1 MEKHTYTA
9 EEVKKIEDQLVE
21 KEIKNGSNKEMQLSL
36 CLRYGV
42 PQSKIN
48 CVLQNIEKL
57 SDTQTVDICTCI
69 LMDMDQQTIEEMC
82 RNPKELETYKR
93 NCLESNY
100 APKRQKIYQE
110 VFQEFHIRWQTEF
123 DQLRGQSDMLSRFFI
138 FLQVQIEKKDEEIK
152 ELSRYRESRM
162 EALNGKHPNGWEE
175 TVLDAKGEKE
185 EKVRKEKPQ
194 KKISK
199 VKKQADGEKLAVKA
213 KGFLFKKPDPETYLI
228 RLFAKLEEDQM
239 EAVLDGYAKGLPIYE
254 IKKYAKKEYSA
265 QKMQEMKK
273 LLLGKHEQKK
283 IEESDAG

>member
-48 CVLQNIEKL
+48 CVLQHIEKL

-82 RNPKELETYKR
+82 RYPKELETYKR
-93 NCLESNY
+93 NFLEANY
-100 APKRQKIYQE
+100 APKHQKIYQE

-123 DQLRGQSDMLSRFFI
+123 DQLRSQTDMLSRFFI

-162 EALNGKHPNGWEE
+162 EALNGKHPDGWAE

-185 EKVRKEKPQ
+185 EKVRKEKHQ

-199 VKKQADGEKLAVKA
+199 VKKQADGETLAAKA

-228 RLFAKLEEDQM
+228 RLFAKMEEGQM
-239 EAVLDGYAKGLPIYE
+239 EAVLDGYEKGLPIDE

-265 QKMQEMKK
+265 QKMHEMKK

-283 IEESDAG
+283 

>member
-9 EEVKKIEDQLVE
+9 EEVKKIEDQLME

-48 CVLQNIEKL
+48 CILRHIEKL

-69 LMDMDQQTIEEMC
+69 LMDMDLQTIEQMC

-93 NCLESNY
+93 NCLEANY
-100 APKRQKIYQE
+100 APKRQEIYQE

-123 DQLRGQSDMLSRFFI
+123 DQLRGQTDMLSRFFV

-152 ELSRYRESRM
+152 ELSKYRESRM
-162 EALNGKHPNGWEE
+162 ETLIGKQPDRKIENVPYG
-175 TVLDAKGEKE
+175 KREKE

-194 KKISK
+194 KTAPKG
-199 VKKQADGEKLAVKA
+199 KQLEGETLAEKA
-213 KGFLFKKPDPETYLI
+213 KGFLFKEQDPETFLI
-228 RLFAKLEEDQM
+228 RLFAKLEEGQM
-239 EAVLDGYAKGLPIYE
+239 EAVLDGYEKGLSIGE

-265 QKMQEMKK
+265 KKMQEIKK
-273 LLLGKHEQKK
+273 LLLRKHV
-283 IEESDAG
+283 